1 MLLPIPEIAEVSPTY
16 FANLGSRHAELWGQQ
31 CSKFLPTSDAVVVVP
46 FMLGSI
52 VSAAETQYAMVFQ
65 EG

>member
-1 MLLPIPEIAEVSPTY
+1 MLQTWVAVMLSSGG
-16 FANLGSRHAELWGQQ
+16 NQ

-52 VSAAETQYAMVFQ
+52 VSAAETQFAMVFQ